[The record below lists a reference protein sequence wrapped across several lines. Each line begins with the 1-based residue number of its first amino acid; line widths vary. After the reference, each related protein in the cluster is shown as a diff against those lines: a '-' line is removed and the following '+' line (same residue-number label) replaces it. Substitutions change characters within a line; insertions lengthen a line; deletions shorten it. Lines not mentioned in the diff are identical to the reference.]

1 MIVSTCSVILLML
14 TSFLSKITEQVET
27 IIQPVL
33 NDLNFELVEVEFT
46 KEGKDHFLRVS
57 IDKVGK

>member
-1 MIVSTCSVILLML
+1 M
-14 TSFLSKITEQVET
+14 SKITEQVEA

-46 KEGKDHFLRVS
+46 KEGKDHF
-57 IDKVGK
+57 